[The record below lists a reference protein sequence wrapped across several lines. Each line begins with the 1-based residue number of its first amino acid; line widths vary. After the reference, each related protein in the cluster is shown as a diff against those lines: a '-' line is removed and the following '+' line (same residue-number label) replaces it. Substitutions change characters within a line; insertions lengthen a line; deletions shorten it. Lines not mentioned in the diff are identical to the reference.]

1 MPQRFIAA
9 AIRVPQPTLE
19 SWLRDDPDFSFA
31 AREAEAEGIL
41 QLIEMTRASAKP
53 GGAAWMLERRYPSE
67 FGRQDRQPI
76 DMEKQLREY
85 AEQHGLDADEVIRE
99 AQAVLKG
106 GK

>member
-1 MPQRFIAA
+1 
-9 AIRVPQPTLE
+9 
-19 SWLRDDPDFSFA
+19 
-31 AREAEAEGIL
+31 
-41 QLIEMTRASAKP
+41 
-53 GGAAWMLERRYPSE
+53 MLERRYPSE